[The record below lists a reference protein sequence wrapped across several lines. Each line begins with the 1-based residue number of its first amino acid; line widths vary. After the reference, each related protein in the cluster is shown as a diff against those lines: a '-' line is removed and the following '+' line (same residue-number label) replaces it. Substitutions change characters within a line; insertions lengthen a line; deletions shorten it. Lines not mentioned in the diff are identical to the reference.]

1 MDDLLLKINFE
12 MAYDKVKWPFLQQTL
27 RVKGLVQKWCELTSN
42 YIRRVY
48 WNKGVNDYISHYV

>member
-27 RVKGLVQKWCELTSN
+27 RVKGLVRKWCELTSN
-42 YIRRVY
+42 CIRRVY